1 MAPMP
6 TPVQL
11 RLKLITCRVKQQTP
25 EIYRNSTRSANLQFP
40 GAQDNGSCNLSIFC
54 PLHPVRQQT
63 RIVLGM
69 RSLRPQAPNSFL
81 STRWPI
87 TFKKVQRCNPDN
99 ILKTDVLQELNNQ
112 RRIDQVYPE
121 LITENLNYVTLTY
134 ASLTVLKL
142 DIT

>member
-40 GAQDNGSCNLSIFC
+40 GAQDNGFLQSIYLSPSTSGSAIDADC
-54 PLHPVRQQT
+54 PGNE
-63 RIVLGM
+63 I
-69 RSLRPQAPNSFL
+69 SSPQAPNSFL